1 MEAGEIG
8 QPCVNTKK
16 GILDSLR
23 LCTDAN
29 RVCWLGHTVS
39 SRAGMRINQLTLYVA
54 LKEHRCL
61 FFMLFDP
68 LFTKTRGKSLKY
80 LHFGKAGNGA
90 FHLLCWVHWFRLTQ
104 FNGNSVEGNARRVDE
119 LCISFDYGYVEY
131 NLVSPKRRIVP
142 LQSLQCFPS
151 DVLRS
156 GTYLVV
162 HVHLISEKPD
172 VLKRHKRRRLRESE

>member
-23 LCTDAN
+23 LRTDAN
-29 RVCWLGHTVS
+29 RVCWLGHTVT
-39 SRAGMRINQLTLYVA
+39 SRAGMRINKLTLYVA
-54 LKEHRCL
+54 LKESRCL
-61 FFMLFDP
+61 FLC
-68 LFTKTRGKSLKY
+68 Y
-80 LHFGKAGNGA
+80 LIHCLQR
-90 FHLLCWVHWFRLTQ
+90 H
-104 FNGNSVEGNARRVDE
+104 EGNRWNIFTSAKLEMVHFIFSAESIDFGSLSLMGTQWKGMLGWVDE
-119 LCISFDYGYVEY
+119 LCISFDYGYMEY
-131 NLVSPKRRIVP
+131 NLVSPKRWIVP

-172 VLKRHKRRRLRESE
+172 VLKRHKRRR